1 MWKTNILGS
10 PTVMIFG
17 EEDCRRLL
25 KEEGNLVEVIWP
37 DVTAELV
44 CVQPIKSEILNIV
57 LSTWSSLECSTFLL
71 PELAMR

>member
-1 MWKTNILGS
+1 MCCDRREQRSAQYGEMWKTNVLGS
-10 PTVMIFG
+10 PTVMVFG

-44 CVQPIKSEILNIV
+44 CTRNFLP
-57 LSTWSSLECSTFLL
+57 STAS
-71 PELAMR
+71 